1 MKALKMRESTMEELQ
16 KKVQDLRTELK
27 NLRFQRAKGELKNLL
42 KIKDIRHDIARA
54 LTVIKEKKGEGKK

>member
-1 MKALKMRESTMEELQ
+1 MEELQ